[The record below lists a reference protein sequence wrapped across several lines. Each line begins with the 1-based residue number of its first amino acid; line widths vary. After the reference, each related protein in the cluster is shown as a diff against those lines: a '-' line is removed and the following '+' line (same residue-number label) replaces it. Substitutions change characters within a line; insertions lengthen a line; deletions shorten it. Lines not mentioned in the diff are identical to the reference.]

1 MQPATRTSGRRGRSH
16 SLYRRQPRRVPDIV
30 ADEQLRRFFAS
41 LRSWRDRALVLL
53 MWVSCLWIG
62 EAVAVG
68 FGDIEC
74 SRRSIAIPPGKGGQP
89 RTVYMDGVTFAAL
102 NRYLDT
108 ERRDRFPEVDVVF
121 VALKGTARGRPL
133 SVNALQ
139 QLVRYHAHKC
149 GLVHLHAHL
158 FRHTGIT
165 QLVQQGMAEPAVR
178 KLVGHK
184 RPESLL
190 PYLHLADG
198 YVEVE
203 FRRAQAG
210 LDPQGL
216 LEAMETGG
224 MP

>member
-1 MQPATRTSGRRGRSH
+1 M
-16 SLYRRQPRRVPDIV
+16 PDV
-30 ADEQLRRFFAS
+30 VLEDPLRAFFGA
-41 LRSWRDRALVLL
+41 LPTWRDRALVLL
-53 MWVSCLWIG
+53 MWVSCLRVG
-62 EAVAVG
+62 EAVAIR
-68 FGDIEC
+68 FQDIEC
-74 SRRSIAIPPGKGGQP
+74 SRRSIAIPPGKGGEP
-89 RTVYMDGVTFAAL
+89 RTVYMDGATFAAL

-108 ERRDRFPEVDVVF
+108 ERRDLFPQVDEIF

-133 SVNALQ
+133 TVNAVQ
-139 QLVRYHAHKC
+139 RLVRYHARKC
-149 GLVHLHAHL
+149 GLAELHPHR

-190 PYLHLADG
+190 PYLHLADS
-198 YVEVE
+198 YVEAE

-210 LDPQGL
+210 LDPRGL

-224 MP
+224 LP